1 MGNPIH
7 PIPSPSP
14 RPPPPTTASAATSR
28 TSGATAASS
37 DDGAPQQPMLKR
49 TPISLVQPPRRRRPI
64 RLSRPLRVFRS
75 LCRTLPIFSPKCGH
89 LPAPC
94 KLPSQPSTLLPP
106 PTSTSPP
113 PPSPPPPPPPP
124 HTATTT
130 TTTTTAPPPPSP
142 LHPRHR
148 HPLRSPQGPRLPLPP
163 AEPAL
168 PPLPRGGAR
177 HADPGAPPGDGLG
190 HGARGARVREA
201 PWRRRLRQRQWQ
213 WQGPAEAAPRGAA
226 VDDVLQR
233 EKERVWRAEGGDGG
247 GLGGDGDAEAGVD
260 GAGVMPAPARP
271 EGADGAMAY
280 VRAFFEHVVGSRDSE
295 TLYMI
300 SPDGGN
306 GPELTIFFIR
316 I

>member
-94 KLPSQPSTLLPP
+94 KLPSPALYPSSSSDFHLSTSHRHHHHHNHHRSSSSFSPSTRVTGTLFGHRRGRVSLSLQQNPRCLPSLVVELAMQTQVLLREMGSGMVRVALECEKRPGGGGCGNGNGNGKDRQKRLLEE
-106 PTSTSPP
+106 
-113 PPSPPPPPPPP
+113 
-124 HTATTT
+124 
-130 TTTTTAPPPPSP
+130 P
-142 LHPRHR
+142 LWTMFCNGKKSGYGVR
-148 HPLRSPQGPRLPLPP
+148 
-163 AEPAL
+163 
-168 PPLPRGGAR
+168 
-177 HADPGAPPGDGLG
+177 
-190 HGARGARVREA
+190 REA
-201 PWRRRLRQRQWQ
+201 TEEDL
-213 WQGPAEAAPRGAA
+213 A
-226 VDDVLQR
+226 VMETLKPVSM
-233 EKERVWRAEGGDGG
+233 
-247 GLGGDGDAEAGVD
+247 